1 MTKVEAEV
9 FDYDLGKDLNQIFNN
24 NERFKLEPNML
35 DYMIGDPEKTE
46 ELSSVRFDAIKDMS
60 NDYDKID
67 AMAKYLK
74 DTIIKQDFPDE
85 LYVWLARDVLGMKFK
100 KYEIEDMK
108 RKYKIDKKRQLK
120 DKKEEEKRKNK
131 IEKQKKKCL
140 TKHSKETILTF

>member
-1 MTKVEAEV
+1 MTKVEAEL

-100 KYEIEDMK
+100 KYEIEG
-108 RKYKIDKKRQLK
+108 K
-120 DKKEEEKRKNK
+120 DIPVLIKELR
-131 IEKQKKKCL
+131 
-140 TKHSKETILTF
+140 

>member
-1 MTKVEAEV
+1 MTKVEAEL

-35 DYMIGDPEKTE
+35 DYMIGDPEKME

-120 DKKEEEKRKNK
+120 DKKEQEKRNNK

-140 TKHSKETILTF
+140 TKNSKETILTF

>member
-1 MTKVEAEV
+1 MTKVEAEL

-140 TKHSKETILTF
+140 TKNSKETILTF

>member
-1 MTKVEAEV
+1 MTKVEAEL

-140 TKHSKETILTF
+140 TKNTKETILTF

>member
-1 MTKVEAEV
+1 MTKVEAEL

>member
-1 MTKVEAEV
+1 MTKVEAEL

-35 DYMIGDPEKTE
+35 DYMIGDPEKME

-120 DKKEEEKRKNK
+120 EKKEEEKRKNK

-140 TKHSKETILTF
+140 TKNSKETILTF

>member
-1 MTKVEAEV
+1 MTKVEAEL

-35 DYMIGDPEKTE
+35 DYMIGDPEKME

-140 TKHSKETILTF
+140 TKNSKETILTF

>member
-1 MTKVEAEV
+1 MTKVEAEL

-120 DKKEEEKRKNK
+120 EKKEEEKRKNK

-140 TKHSKETILTF
+140 TKNSKETILTF

>member
-1 MTKVEAEV
+1 MTKVEAEL
-9 FDYDLGKDLNQIFNN
+9 FDYDLGKDINEIFNN